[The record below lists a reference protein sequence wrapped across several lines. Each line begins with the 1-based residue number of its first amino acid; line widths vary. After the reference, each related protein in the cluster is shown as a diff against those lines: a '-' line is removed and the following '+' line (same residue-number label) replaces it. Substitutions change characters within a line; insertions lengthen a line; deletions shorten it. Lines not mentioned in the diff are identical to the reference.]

1 MLKIRNK
8 KIAIL
13 GSSPVMLIL
22 FYFLKKN
29 NNVFIFDDNELIGGA
44 WRKKFYKNG
53 LMNMYSNVVLPTSNK
68 EYQKQRKI
76 NLLLMKMKVGI
87 KIKKTKKIF
96 NVIFKSK
103 NYFNYD
109 FSYFYK
115 KIQKYSK
122 SIINEK
128 VKKIEILEN
137 EKVKLNNKYLFD
149 KVFFPSFFGINHFYN
164 KGKKINI
171 KFKLIES
178 QHISIV
184 AEKINQR
191 LFYSDFYDHS
201 FDRVNTYR
209 HKNFF
214 NLTARISKSL
224 KKMKLEYIKK
234 RIIESFPSIIVKK
247 IFLNKYKNYYR
258 DNSQC
263 IELKLKLKKKNII
276 YIDTT
281 SFIMGVSQIINYMRR
296 Y

>member
-128 VKKIEILEN
+128 VKKIEI
-137 EKVKLNNKYLFD
+137 
-149 KVFFPSFFGINHFYN
+149 
-164 KGKKINI
+164 
-171 KFKLIES
+171 
-178 QHISIV
+178 
-184 AEKINQR
+184 
-191 LFYSDFYDHS
+191 
-201 FDRVNTYR
+201 
-209 HKNFF
+209 
-214 NLTARISKSL
+214 
-224 KKMKLEYIKK
+224 
-234 RIIESFPSIIVKK
+234 
-247 IFLNKYKNYYR
+247 
-258 DNSQC
+258 
-263 IELKLKLKKKNII
+263 
-276 YIDTT
+276 
-281 SFIMGVSQIINYMRR
+281 
-296 Y
+296 